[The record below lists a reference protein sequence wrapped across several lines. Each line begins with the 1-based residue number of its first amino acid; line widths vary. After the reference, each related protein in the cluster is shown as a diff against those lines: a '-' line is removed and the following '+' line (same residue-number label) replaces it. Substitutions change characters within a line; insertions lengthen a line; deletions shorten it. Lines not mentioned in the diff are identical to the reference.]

1 MQRSPGDP
9 SLIAR
14 GLLLVTNGVMCK
26 LIEVTTTVSRRGENP
41 CSCLRA
47 RGERPQRGGSTM
59 TKKLGLDE
67 ARVVVEAVLGA
78 ASGRNLRFAAAVVDS
93 GGELVY
99 FARMDGASPLNARM
113 AVNKAYTATKWRH
126 NTRAIQDRLFD
137 MGLGDD
143 RRDIAWFGDPRFT
156 AVWGGI
162 LLTGADGE
170 VLGAVGES
178 GGTPAQDEE
187 LGQIGANVR
196 RPLTPPAATSTRL
209 ATQAVITRKRW
220 SSSVAIWLTRS
231 ISQERYSRIASS
243 RPWPRSR
250 ADSTTSSALLAM
262 WVAPVSTGRPA
273 ATHALV
279 PAA

>member
-1 MQRSPGDP
+1 MFVP
-9 SLIAR
+9 S
-14 GLLLVTNGVMCK
+14 CP
-26 LIEVTTTVSRRGENP
+26 RRAAAKRREHDD
-41 CSCLRA
+41 
-47 RGERPQRGGSTM
+47 EET
-59 TKKLGLDE
+59 GLDE

-143 RRDIAWFGDPRFT
+143 RRDIAC
-156 AVWGGI
+156 
-162 LLTGADGE
+162 GADGE

-231 ISQERYSRIASS
+231 ISQARYSRIASS

-250 ADSTTSSALLAM
+250 ADSTTS
-262 WVAPVSTGRPA
+262 
-273 ATHALV
+273 
-279 PAA
+279 

>member
-1 MQRSPGDP
+1 
-9 SLIAR
+9 
-14 GLLLVTNGVMCK
+14 
-26 LIEVTTTVSRRGENP
+26 
-41 CSCLRA
+41 
-47 RGERPQRGGSTM
+47 M

-187 LGQIGANVR
+187 LGQIGANAF
-196 RPLTPPAATSTRL
+196 AAL
-209 ATQAVITRKRW
+209 
-220 SSSVAIWLTRS
+220 
-231 ISQERYSRIASS
+231 
-243 RPWPRSR
+243 
-250 ADSTTSSALLAM
+250 
-262 WVAPVSTGRPA
+262 
-273 ATHALV
+273 
-279 PAA
+279 